1 MDPSNSK
8 QTAIYDLPPVAD
20 GELAARD
27 AETTGGASLSE
38 QLLVENVVWFCRL
51 RWGVIA
57 ILSALGVLS
66 LFPALMRR
74 IGLRTGPDWPFA
86 LAGVLAVYNLVFL
99 ACARAPRKAG
109 RPLRPVISLWFQIVL
124 DLIVLTAVVHFV
136 GSKETF
142 IAFAYLFHIVLA
154 CIFFSRPQ
162 SLAVTGVACA
172 LYVGCVAAEGAG
184 ILSPLRSIYA
194 LPPMAMRLAPSSGS
208 ALVVEVPIVSS
219 WLVVWYLASHLS
231 TMVRK
236 RDNELA
242 RTNRRLIAAQ
252 AERAKHMLRTTHEL
266 KAPFAAIHANTQL
279 LLKGHCGVLSDEA
292 LEVARRISARCSR
305 LANEIQEMLQL
316 ANLSSTGQEPLPR
329 VDLDLAEMLEW
340 CAVQIEPIARQRG
353 VVFEKDLRPAH
364 VVGAEDHLKM
374 IFRNLLSNAV
384 TYSHKGG
391 SVRVRCEA
399 RPDSSSI
406 VTIADDGIGIFPEK
420 LSHIFDEH
428 YRTKEAVR
436 HNKESSGLG
445 LAIVK
450 HVAQI
455 HGIDVRVTSRPGAGT
470 TFELH
475 LPSGRV
481 RRADTKET
489 QDGLSADSG

>member
-1 MDPSNSK
+1 MDPSSSK
-8 QTAIYDLPPVAD
+8 QVAHYHLPSLAD
-20 GELAARD
+20 GELAAGE
-27 AETTGGASLSE
+27 AETTGGTSLSE
-38 QLLVENVVWFCRL
+38 RLLVENVVWFCWL
-51 RWGVIA
+51 RWGIVA
-57 ILSALGVLS
+57 ILSVLGVLA
-66 LFPALMRR
+66 LFPALMQR
-74 IGLRTGPDWPFA
+74 IGVRAEPDWPFA
-86 LAGVLAVYNLVFL
+86 LAGVLAVYNLIFL
-99 ACARAPRKAG
+99 ALARAPRKMG
-109 RPLRPVISLWFQIVL
+109 GPLRPTVSLWFQIVL
-124 DLIVLTAVVHFV
+124 DLIVLTVMVHFV
-136 GSKETF
+136 GSRETF
-142 IAFAYLFHIVLA
+142 IALAFLFHIVLA
-154 CIFFSRPQ
+154 CIFFSRSQ
-162 SLAVTGVACA
+162 SLAVTAVACV
-172 LYVGCVAAEGAG
+172 LFVSCIAAEEIG
-184 ILSPLRSIYA
+184 ILSSSRSIYS
-194 LPPMAMRLAPSSGS
+194 LAPVTRGSQSPPGS
-208 ALVVEVPIVSS
+208 AIMVEVSVVGS

-231 TMVRK
+231 TMVRR

-242 RTNRRLIAAQ
+242 RTNRRLVAVQ

-279 LLKGHCGVLSDEA
+279 LLKGHCGVLPDDA
-292 LEVARRISARCSR
+292 LDVARRISARCSR

-316 ANLSSTGQEPLPR
+316 ANISSTGQEPPPR

-340 CAVQIEPIARQRG
+340 CVVQVEPIARERE
-353 VVFEKDLRPAH
+353 VVFEKDLQPVH

-374 IFRNLLSNAV
+374 LFCNLLSNAV

-399 RPDSSSI
+399 GRDSSCI
-406 VTIADDGIGIFPEK
+406 VTIADNGIGIAAEK
-420 LSHIFDEH
+420 LPHIFDEH

-455 HGIDVRVTSRPGAGT
+455 HGIDVRVTSRSGAGT

-481 RRADTKET
+481 REEDNKET